1 VALVVPRHA
10 GRWRPLPMF
19 VKLHGT
25 AGAALLAP
33 VRCRQTAQL
42 QLHRKAKCICCH
54 AVRAQVRA
62 RGAMER

>member
-1 VALVVPRHA
+1 
-10 GRWRPLPMF
+10 MF